1 MIDYIYQSQA
11 NISSLLEDGEYEER
25 KNCLFK
31 ILKDFEEKEVIYG
44 VGCSFNLFLRCL
56 FALPVR

>member
-25 KNCLFK
+25 KKLFIK
-31 ILKDFEEKEVIYG
+31 TLKK
-44 VGCSFNLFLRCL
+44 L
-56 FALPVR
+56 

>member
-1 MIDYIYQSQA
+1 MLRRNFNMIDYIYQSQA

-31 ILKDFEEKEVIYG
+31 ILKDFEEKEVIY
-44 VGCSFNLFLRCL
+44 S
-56 FALPVR
+56 